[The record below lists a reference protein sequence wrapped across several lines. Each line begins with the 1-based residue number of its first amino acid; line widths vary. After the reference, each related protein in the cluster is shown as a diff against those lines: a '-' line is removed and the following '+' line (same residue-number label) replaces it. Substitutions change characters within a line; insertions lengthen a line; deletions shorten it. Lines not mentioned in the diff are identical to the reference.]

1 MTTSPEAPELIQYS
15 CELCKTR
22 FVLPP
27 SSRRLG
33 IAGTLRAF
41 FVGIGR
47 SLKTHQSMGDGFGAA
62 RRDLLSKM
70 DDDAYQAFVLSFRF
84 CHECRQFV
92 CNDCWSKSRG
102 TCLTCAAKVTAGPA
116 RIRPIVTAAAAVPD
130 IPRPVITRAPQR
142 RGRPRRDFALV
153 GVTLAIVLISIEGGV
168 LLLNAT
174 SGPPDVSAGQTQ
186 NHSLTPGNSAL
197 RQWIVTPPPNTPGGV
212 TPGSTNG
219 RYVTGSD
226 NPTGSLAPGQTPR
239 PGTTRRPTRTLAPG
253 ETPPPATPPPPGQT
267 PSPTPT
273 PAPGQVIVTATS
285 TTISYGDAKP
295 TITVLN
301 YNPPISPA
309 TPASCDT
316 TYVQGDNV
324 GGYPVTCS
332 GASDP
337 SYTFQYVDGTV
348 TVNKAPVVVT
358 AFGASITY
366 GDFMPSIALSY
377 SPSISPLTQATCDST
392 YVQYD
397 NAGSYPA
404 TCSGAFDPNYSFSYV
419 AGSIV
424 VGKRSLHVTAD
435 PQSIAAGTT
444 APAPGLPFYTYSYSG
459 AFVQGSDTWVSWPTC
474 GSSYVD
480 TAVAN
485 DTFPITCSADAGS
498 NYSVG
503 TTGSTLTV
511 IP

>member
-102 TCLTCAAKVTAGPA
+102 TCLTCAAKATASPA
-116 RIRPIVTAAAAVPD
+116 RIRSIVTAAAAVPE

-142 RGRPRRDFALV
+142 RGRTRRDFGLV
-153 GVTLAIVLISIEGGV
+153 GMTLAIVLLSIEGGV

-174 SGPPDVSAGQTQ
+174 SGPTDVSAGQTQ

-197 RQWIVTPPPNTPGGV
+197 RQWIVTPPPNTPGGA

-239 PGTTRRPTRTLAPG
+239 PGTTRRPGSTA
-253 ETPPPATPPPPGQT
+253 PATPPP
-267 PSPTPT
+267 T
-273 PAPGQVIVTATS
+273 PALGQVIVRATS
-285 TTISYGDAKP
+285 GTMEYSGTPP
-295 TITVLN
+295 TITVLGYAGLTGGDTAPKTLPTCSTVANSSSTVAGGPYASSCSGAVDSKYYFTYVDGSVTVTAAPMTITASNPAIIYGDTQPTITASYSPNVDPGGVTCNTTYSQGDAAGAPYTTSCTGGTDTN
-301 YNPPISPA
+301 YTYTYSGGLGTVGTRGLHVTCEASSNPITSADLPPTY
-309 TPASCDT
+309 TPTITSGSFYLSQTWVTTPVCT
-316 TYVQGDNV
+316 STYVQG
-324 GGYPVTCS
+324 
-332 GASDP
+332 A
-337 SYTFQYVDGTV
+337 
-348 TVNKAPVVVT
+348 
-358 AFGASITY
+358 
-366 GDFMPSIALSY
+366 
-377 SPSISPLTQATCDST
+377 ATGP
-392 YVQYD
+392 Y
-397 NAGSYPA
+397 
-404 TCSGAFDPNYSFSYV
+404 
-419 AGSIV
+419 
-424 VGKRSLHVTAD
+424 
-435 PQSIAAGTT
+435 
-444 APAPGLPFYTYSYSG
+444 
-459 AFVQGSDTWVSWPTC
+459 
-474 GSSYVD
+474 
-480 TAVAN
+480 
-485 DTFPITCSADAGS
+485 PITFSVSGDAGS
-498 NYSVG
+498 DYSVTESNG
-503 TTGSTLTV
+503 TLTV
-511 IP
+511 N